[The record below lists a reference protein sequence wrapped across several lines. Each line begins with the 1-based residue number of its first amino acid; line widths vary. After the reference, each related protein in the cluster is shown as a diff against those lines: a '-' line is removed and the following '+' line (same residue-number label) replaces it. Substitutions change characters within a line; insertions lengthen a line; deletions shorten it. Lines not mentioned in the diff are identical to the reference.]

1 LLTGSLIQNLPYNYS
16 QSNLYRPWE
25 IEGDP
30 DNDRAKK
37 AYESVLTVTASSSRD
52 SDNYESFEKSVK
64 ELSKEKFNYNY
75 DEPVNNFVAN
85 FHDAVRDKL
94 YLYKLHSYYVIFKV
108 VGRYR
113 AGSTLEKYRHSKNV
127 LIRL

>member
-1 LLTGSLIQNLPYNYS
+1 MYKNFSLTGPLIQNLPYNYS

-25 IEGDP
+25 IKGDP
-30 DNDRAKK
+30 DGNNHRAKK

-94 YLYKLHSYYVIFKV
+94 YFYKLHSYCVSFRGV
-108 VGRYR
+108 
-113 AGSTLEKYRHSKNV
+113 
-127 LIRL
+127 